1 MFKKRL
7 IVILLACTLAVITIV
22 PICAGAAEKN
32 VQIRFSWWGNEL
44 RHQATLEVINLY
56 MKKNPHVKIEAEYRG
71 KSDQAKIATQLA
83 SGTIADV
90 VQLNPPWMVDM
101 TANGDFF
108 VDYKTKKKLIDLSGF
123 DQDFLKSYGV
133 YNGKLI
139 GLPTGVNARAT
150 MINETVA
157 KEFNIPT
164 GLNVK
169 WTWDDLYNIGKTVN
183 QKNSNKYFL
192 NSDSRT
198 LGTFVLRPYI
208 KQKTGKQFIK
218 DDYTLGF
225 TRDQLVDALNYIA
238 KLYQGKV
245 LQPAAEANVFL
256 DVTSTIPKWING
268 DLVAEFMWT
277 SQFEG
282 ASRDTKGTMGAFI
295 MPMNPKSKD
304 TGMIV
309 QPSQLIAVSKK
320 SKHIDESVKF
330 VDFFF
335 NDIEAGK
342 ILRDVRSIP
351 PVAKVRNAC
360 SEAGLLN
367 KLVVEGVDYGLKY
380 PGIAD
385 NGPSTNVEI
394 EKIITDAI
402 EKIGYGVSADKVGDE
417 TIKLLNNQLRSLK
430 NNRSK

>member
-7 IVILLACTLAVITIV
+7 ILILLACTLVIIALGS
-22 PICAGAAEKN
+22 IGAGAAEKN
-32 VQIRFSWWGNEL
+32 AQIRFSWWGNEL
-44 RHQATLEVINLY
+44 RHQATIEVINMY
-56 MKKNPHVKIEAEYRG
+56 MKKHPNVKIEAEYRG
-71 KSDQAKIATQLA
+71 KSDQTKIATQLA

-108 VDYKTKKKLIDLSGF
+108 VDYKSKKRLIDLSGF
-123 DQDFLKSYGV
+123 DQDFLKNYGV

-150 MINETVA
+150 LINETVA

-164 GLNVK
+164 GLNLK
-169 WTWDDLYNIGKTVN
+169 WTWDDLYNTGKTVN

-198 LGTFVLRPYI
+198 LGTFILRPYI

-225 TRDQLVDALNYIA
+225 TKKHLVDALSYIA
-238 KLYQGKV
+238 KLYQDKV
-245 LQPAAEANVFL
+245 LQPAAETNVFM
-256 DVTSTIPKWING
+256 DVTSTNPKWING
-268 DLVAEFMWT
+268 DLVTEFMWT

-282 ASRDTKGTMGAFI
+282 AIRDTKGTMGVFI
-295 MPMNPKSKD
+295 MPMDPKSKD
-304 TGMIV
+304 TGLIV

-320 SKHIDESVKF
+320 SKYIDESVKF
-330 VDFFF
+330 VNYFF

-342 ILRDVRSIP
+342 ILKDVRSIP
-351 PVAKVRNAC
+351 PVNKVRTAC
-360 SEAGLLN
+360 SDAGLLN
-367 KLVVEGVDYGLKY
+367 KLIVDGVNYGLKH
-380 PGIAD
+380 PGMAD
-385 NGPSTNVEI
+385 NGPSTNIGI
-394 EKIITDAI
+394 EKTITDAI
-402 EKIGYGVSADKVGDE
+402 EKVGFGMSVDKVADE
-417 TIKLLNNQLRSLK
+417 TIKLLNDQLKSLK
-430 NNRSK
+430 NSRK